1 MRSANLLAG
10 LFAVLAV
17 CVFAPVARAQGPCTE
32 PVPPMPVDGSAV
44 TADQLRAAMADAR
57 NFIAQSDIYQACLTN
72 EVDAARTQAA
82 ADGRPFDPAI
92 DADAKASIAA
102 SQKAKDKVSADIS
115 TAVTTYKQTHTN

>member
-1 MRSANLLAG
+1 
-10 LFAVLAV
+10 
-17 CVFAPVARAQGPCTE
+17 
-32 PVPPMPVDGSAV
+32 MPVDGSAV